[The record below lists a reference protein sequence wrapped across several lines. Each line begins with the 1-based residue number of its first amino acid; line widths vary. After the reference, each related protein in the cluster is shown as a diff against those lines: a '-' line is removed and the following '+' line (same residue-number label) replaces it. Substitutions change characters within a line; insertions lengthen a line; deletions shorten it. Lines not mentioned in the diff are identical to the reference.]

1 MPSLRDYRRQ
11 IQSVQNTAKTTN
23 ALQTVSGV
31 KLRRAEARATSARP
45 YADNIEQMMRDAAR
59 GSSSNNPML
68 AGRETVRRVAVLT
81 LTSDRGLAG
90 PFNTNVLRRTAE
102 FRREQEAEVLQL
114 VSGRKG
120 IAYFT
125 FRGIGLTE
133 SYSGFSE
140 APDYERATEAGRRMT
155 QLFEDGEADE
165 AYLIYNRYQSAM
177 VQIPTVVRLL
187 PVAED
192 SGREEGNSRIPFEY
206 VPDADRVLQRL
217 IPRYVETM
225 VFQAY
230 LESAAGEHGSR
241 MVAMKN
247 ATDNAN
253 EMVDRLTLE
262 MNKARQAEITKEIL
276 EIAAGAEALATG

>member
-1 MPSLRDYRRQ
+1 MASLRDYKRQ
-11 IQSVQNTAKTTN
+11 IQSIQNTAKTTD

-31 KLRRAEARATSARP
+31 KLRRAESRANGARP
-45 YADNIEQMMRDAAR
+45 YADNVEQMMRDAAR
-59 GSSSNNPML
+59 GSSSRDPMM
-68 AGRETVRRVAVLT
+68 AGRDTVRRVAVLT

-90 PFNTNVLRRTAE
+90 PFNANLLRRTAE
-102 FRREQEAEVLQL
+102 FRRQQDAEVLQL

-125 FRGIGLTE
+125 FRGIGLTD
-133 SYSGFSE
+133 SYSGFSD
-140 APDYERATEAGRRMT
+140 APSYEQAVEVGRRMT
-155 QLFEDGEADE
+155 QLFGDGEADE
-165 AYLIYNRYQSAM
+165 AYLIYNRYQNAM
-177 VQIPTVVRLL
+177 VQHPVVVKLL
-187 PVAED
+187 PVTED
-192 SGREEGNSRIPFEY
+192 SGAEGSSQVPFEY
-206 VPDADRVLQRL
+206 VPDADRVLERL

-225 VFQAY
+225 IFQAY

-253 EMVDRLTLE
+253 EMARRLTLE

-276 EIAAGAEALATG
+276 EIAAGAEALSSG